1 VRPSLKDGPANMRPS
16 GKASHGSLAALS
28 IDDEPDEQPV
38 RSIVRTPIGPS
49 PSRVKENV
57 RHDIPRRN
65 GPHLAITDASAGT
78 RRNRITVL
86 FFFPHTHH
94 DGGPAAPL
102 RVGST
107 VSLRS
112 NNVRRNEAPF
122 APLGDGPQKT
132 RPQPNRLT
140 PRDRPAN
147 RSGQQ
152 HPQRATTNILQQ
164 GSSFASERSSQSPFQ
179 ERSQP

>member
-1 VRPSLKDGPANMRPS
+1 MRPS
-16 GKASHGSLAALS
+16 GKASHGSLAALVHRRLARRTARS
-28 IDDEPDEQPV
+28 LDRPHPHRSQPFAGQRK
-38 RSIVRTPIGPS
+38 RSPRHSPKERSASRHHRRVSRHPS
-49 PSRVKENV
+49 QQ
-57 RHDIPRRN
+57 DN
-65 GPHLAITDASAGT
+65 GT
-78 RRNRITVL
+78 

-164 GSSFASERSSQSPFQ
+164 GSSFASERSSRSPFQ